1 MHCHAQLLLHELGG
15 SGKHFAG
22 WVNSILIF
30 CVANIQSVLYSV
42 EKCTCSRHQ
51 ALIISSYTL
60 VPINH
65 PKSLVKTPGQTV
77 LLSHGGLT
85 FSQPSMTP
93 HFPWKPSSSLDI
105 LTFFLRH
112 LWSFPTMSLMRPE
125 TVFAM
130 SEEYVVNIRDCL
142 MAQSGPVVHARNPS
156 TWELEAWGSG
166 VEFLLL

>member
-15 SGKHFAG
+15 PGKHFAG
-22 WVNSILIF
+22 WANSILIF

-105 LTFFLRH
+105 LTFFSQTPMVFPDYEPYET
-112 LWSFPTMSLMRPE
+112 WDSFCNVRRVCGQHQRLFNGSVRP
-125 TVFAM
+125 
-130 SEEYVVNIRDCL
+130 S
-142 MAQSGPVVHARNPS
+142 S
-156 TWELEAWGSG
+156 TCPQP
-166 VEFLLL
+166 